1 MRRRPVDVSVG
12 ARHAGADCYIRGVE
26 TALAHA
32 PLFPLPH
39 GALLPGELL
48 PLHVFEARYRAMLA
62 AVQKGDGMLAVG
74 TLLPG
79 WESEYSGAPPIADIV
94 GMGRVIKA
102 EARPDGTSDIVV
114 HGLVRGEVLSEAP
127 GGTRTL
133 RFRVAR
139 ILPRPDGEQHPAELW
154 RLRRALLTGLAR
166 RLRTRAFQCDLTAG
180 FDAGALADRIAGS
193 LDLAPEERAPLMQA
207 VDAGRRIELLLER
220 LRDRRHR
227 QRLIEIIPS
236 LHAFSLAL
244 QRKGGLEET
253 P

>member
-1 MRRRPVDVSVG
+1 
-12 ARHAGADCYIRGVE
+12 VE

-32 PLFPLPH
+32 PLFPLPT

-48 PLHVFEARYRAMLA
+48 PFHIFEARYRAMLA
-62 AVQKGDGMLAVG
+62 AVRKGDGMLAVA

-79 WESEYSGAPPIADIV
+79 WEGEYSGSPPIAEIV
-94 GMGRVIKA
+94 GLGRVVKA
-102 EARPDGTSDIVV
+102 EPRPDGTSDIVV
-114 HGLVRGEVLSEAP
+114 HGLVRGEVVSEAP

-133 RFRVAR
+133 RYRVAR
-139 ILPRPDGEQHPAELW
+139 ILPRPDGQQHPAELW

-166 RLRTRAFQCDLTAG
+166 RLRTRAFTCDLTAG
-180 FDAGALADRIAGS
+180 FDAGALADRIAAS
-193 LDLAPEERAPLMQA
+193 LDLAPEQRVALMQA
-207 VDAGRRIELLLER
+207 AHAGLRIECLLEL
-220 LRDRRHR
+220 LRDRSHR

-244 QRKGGLEET
+244 QRGRGLEEA

>member
-1 MRRRPVDVSVG
+1 M
-12 ARHAGADCYIRGVE
+12 E

-48 PLHVFEARYRAMLA
+48 PFHVFEARYRAMLA
-62 AVQKGDGMLAVG
+62 VVRKGDGMLAVA

-79 WESEYSGAPPIADIV
+79 WETDTSGTPPISEIV
-94 GMGRVIKA
+94 GMGRVVKA
-102 EARPDGTSDIVV
+102 EQRPDGTSDIVV

-133 RFRVAR
+133 RYRLAR

-166 RLRTRAFQCDLTAG
+166 RLRTRAFKCDLTAG
-180 FDAGALADRIAGS
+180 FDAGALADRIAAS
-193 LDLAPEERAPLMQA
+193 LDLRPQERASLMHA
-207 VDAGRRIELLLER
+207 ADAGQRIERLLEM

-244 QRKGGLEET
+244 QRGRGSEGS